1 MTPNFSSPYSR
12 LRYRA
17 RSLRVLFVLG
27 TSVMLLPL
35 LILALLGY
43 LKFEH
48 VVQRMDNVV
57 HGVFLELVPL
67 GYLENATQRARYLTH
82 RSAYEYD
89 KALADEFEQLAIGIG
104 VTFEQIESN
113 EVPLPVDI
121 LADIRL
127 AHGAWQ
133 RVRRDSRPMFEAS
146 PQQQT
151 PKRNAPLLA
160 RFKMIDAELEDVE
173 FHLHSVHARVLQKID
188 AQLLETRETQ
198 GQVLALIFI
207 VAVVGLSAAIL
218 AAYFLARSILIPL
231 TRLQDTAARLAGGDL
246 GSRVPKLAGREFTQL
261 AATFNN
267 MAEMLQHHQADL
279 RRMAIHDALTGLF
292 NRREFRTRL
301 HQEIERSRRYA
312 HSFALLLIDAD
323 HFKAVNDTHGH
334 PAGDQALREIAR
346 VLADSTRPVDTVARY
361 GGEEFA
367 LLLPET
373 QGEGA
378 FITAERIRRT
388 MEAVTISLDDG
399 VRLKLTVSIG
409 IGLFP
414 QHGPNADHLFARA
427 DAALYEAKEQGR
439 NRVVMARRVEP

>member
-1 MTPNFSSPYSR
+1 MPNSSSPLSR

-67 GYLENATQRARYLTH
+67 GYLENATQQARYLTH
-82 RSAYEYD
+82 RGAYEYD
-89 KALADEFEQLAIGIG
+89 AALAEEFEQLAIGIG
-104 VTFEQIESN
+104 MTFDQVKSN
-113 EVPLPVDI
+113 EVPLPADI
-121 LADIRL
+121 LADLRL
-127 AHGAWQ
+127 AHAAWQ
-133 RVRRDSRPMFEAS
+133 QVRRESRLLF
-146 PQQQT
+146 T
-151 PKRNAPLLA
+151 PSQHNRTTAPTSALLT
-160 RFKMIDAELEDVE
+160 RFRQIDQELEQME

-188 AQLLETRETQ
+188 AQMQETRETQ
-198 GQVLALIFI
+198 RQVLALIFI
-207 VAVVGLSAAIL
+207 IAVAGLSVAVL
-218 AAYFLARSILIPL
+218 AAYFLARSILSPL

-261 AATFNN
+261 ATTFNN

-312 HSFALLLIDAD
+312 HSFALLLVDAD

-334 PAGDQALREIAR
+334 PAGDRALREIAR
-346 VLADSTRPVDTVARY
+346 VLADTTRPVDTVARY

-399 VRLKLTVSIG
+399 VHLKLTVSIG

-414 QHGPNADHLFARA
+414 QHGSNADHLFARA

-439 NRVVMARRVEP
+439 NRVVMAGRAES